1 MIDFANKN
9 IGGGVLGRGCVQEE
23 ILFCIFP
30 ELLFT
35 MCVSFQMNEKE
46 ATVIYGAEIFSN
58 YMGYSDSF
66 KFKDS
71 FNQKDND
78 IGPFQSVII
87 AVDAY

>member
-1 MIDFANKN
+1 
-9 IGGGVLGRGCVQEE
+9 
-23 ILFCIFP
+23 
-30 ELLFT
+30 
-35 MCVSFQMNEKE
+35 MNEKE